1 MKRHVTKRVKEWL
14 QHARAVDE
22 LLEAVAEEMEKSSA
36 LERQLETAKGR
47 CGDLEAELME
57 AKRGL
62 LDREYEIKSLR
73 RQVDFL
79 NGRLKAVLEICL
91 FNYLKEHKGELSI
104 KDYASELKI
113 SEAWVKEAIESLQK
127 KGKVR
132 LG

>member
-1 MKRHVTKRVKEWL
+1 MKRRATKRVKEWL
-14 QHARAVDE
+14 QHAKAVDE

-36 LERQLETAKGR
+36 LERQLETEKGR
-47 CGDLEAELME
+47 CGSLEVELME
-57 AKRGL
+57 AKRVL

-79 NGRLKAVLEICL
+79 NGRLKDMLEICL
-91 FNYLKEHKGELSI
+91 FNHLKEHKGELSL
-104 KDYASELKI
+104 KDYANELKI
-113 SEAWVKEAIESLQK
+113 GETWVKEALESLQK